1 MDLRAAILKEHSK
14 KQCSLIVK
22 YIGDDKKRF
31 AELMKLFFSGE
42 YRVTQRAGWPM
53 SYCIQ
58 NHPSLI
64 NPYYKK
70 LLVFLKRKD
79 VHPAV
84 ERNIMRLLEDVDIP
98 KRYQGEIMNSCFEYI
113 SDPQAAVAVKA
124 FSLGVLKN
132 LIKIYPE
139 ILPEIKLIIEERW
152 DTETAAF
159 RSRGKRFLKMK

>member
-159 RSRGKRFLKMK
+159 RSRAKKFLKM

>member
-53 SYCIQ
+53 SYCVQ
-58 NHPSLI
+58 NHPALI

-70 LLVFLKRKD
+70 LLAFLKRKD

-98 KRYQGEIMNSCFEYI
+98 KRYQGVIMNSCFEYI
-113 SDPQAAVAVKA
+113 SDPQAAIAVKA
-124 FSLGVLKN
+124 FSLGVLRN

-152 DTETAAF
+152 DNETAAF
-159 RSRGKRFLKMK
+159 RSRAKRFLKMK